1 MIYTVT
7 FNPAI
12 DYVAETYNLA
22 FGETNR
28 SKNEEIFFGGKGI
41 NVSCVLNELG
51 VESTVMGFI
60 AGFTGEAL
68 KNHLKNKGIETDF
81 ISLKNGFTRINV
93 KLKGEDITEINGSGP
108 EIDKESLEMLFEKL
122 YSLSDTD
129 TLILSGSIPDCL
141 PADIYE
147 QIMERL
153 SGRGIRFVVDASG
166 KLLVNTLKYKPFMI
180 KPNKAEISEIF
191 EKNLD
196 TEEQIVSA
204 AKELQKM
211 GALNVLVTLGKDGA
225 ILLDESGNIIRK
237 PAHKIKAVN
246 TVGAGDSMVAGFI
259 AGIEKGSG
267 YALDLGRAA
276 ASATTVGLGLA
287 TYDKIQKFMEN

>member
-211 GALNVLVTLGKDGA
+211 GALNVLVTLGHEGA

-259 AGIEKGSG
+259 AGIEKGSR

-276 ASATTVGLGLA
+276 ASATTAGMGLA